1 MVTISS
7 LVAGLRFHC
16 KGAVVGALIFVAT
29 VVTSGVGRYLDG
41 RAEIVGCHNRP
52 GENRRE
58 DGTADVVS
66 YA

>member
-29 VVTSGVGRYLDG
+29 VVTSEFLLRTDEWDG
-41 RAEIVGCHNRP
+41 IR
-52 GENRRE
+52 
-58 DGTADVVS
+58 DV
-66 YA
+66 